1 MVKNLPANAGDLR
14 DVGLLSG
21 LGRSPGGGHGNPLQY
36 SRLENPMDKGAWQ
49 ATVHVVT
56 KSHTRPK
63 QLGMH
68 ACTHSCEVPPRV
80 ESEPENMAPGWLDGS
95 CFSAARSCL
104 TLYHPMDCST
114 PGPHGV

>member
-14 DVGLLSG
+14 DVGWLPG
-21 LGRSPGGGHGNPLQY
+21 LERSPGGGHGNPLQY
-36 SRLENPMDKGAWQ
+36 SRLENPMNKGAWR

-68 ACTHSCEVPPRV
+68 ACTHSCEVLPRV
-80 ESEPENMAPGWLDGS
+80 GGEPENMAPGGLHGR

-104 TLYHPMDCST
+104 TLYDPMDWST
-114 PGPHGV
+114 PGPHEV